1 MFCII
6 PFYSSF
12 LLMIKLTANLSHL
25 FAGNSYNK
33 LNNWEVEDSKKK
45 KTRLAWEKL
54 NTLYA
59 NRSRSHVM
67 SLKERLTATT
77 RGSSSVGEFLNT
89 MRSISDEL

>member
-45 KTRLAWEKL
+45 KKTDMVQA
-54 NTLYA
+54 
-59 NRSRSHVM
+59 SSHKKY
-67 SLKERLTATT
+67 S
-77 RGSSSVGEFLNT
+77 
-89 MRSISDEL
+89 

>member
-45 KTRLAWEKL
+45 KK
-54 NTLYA
+54 
-59 NRSRSHVM
+59 NRYGPSFLPQKVFIIHWSQQI
-67 SLKERLTATT
+67 
-77 RGSSSVGEFLNT
+77 RGNL
-89 MRSISDEL
+89 